1 MATEFRPKIVG
12 FLCNWCA
19 YSGADMAGTART
31 SYPPLVR
38 IIRVMCSGRVD
49 PTFVLKALREGAD
62 GVIVAGC
69 HPGDCHYTAGNY
81 KTMRRAALLQNL
93 LAQLGIERERFRL
106 EWVSAAEGAKWA
118 HVVQEMVDTLT
129 PLGPLNWKGML
140 AGIEAADAEPGAE
153 APAAVAAGGSGR

>member
-1 MATEFRPKIVG
+1 MATEFKPKIVG

-38 IIRVMCSGRVD
+38 IVRVMCSGRVD
-49 PTFVLKALREGAD
+49 PTFVLKAFREGAD

-69 HPGDCHYTAGNY
+69 HPGDCHYTAGNL
-81 KTMRRAALLQNL
+81 KTMRRAALLRQL
-93 LAQLGIERERFRL
+93 LAQLGIEKERFRL
-106 EWVSAAEGAKWA
+106 EWVSASEGSKWA
-118 HVVQEMVDTLT
+118 HVVQEMVDALT

-140 AGIEAADAEPGAE
+140 ASTEEPTAEPGVE
-153 APAAVAAGGSGR
+153 VPVAAATGSSR